1 MTTVFLGGS
10 RKITKLPTTVADRL
24 DTIISSGFDIVVGD
38 APGADKALQK
48 YLLDASYEKV
58 TVYCSGDGCRNNLGE
73 WHQNLVSAGKETKGF
88 KFFAAKDRE
97 MAKLA
102 DFGLMIWD
110 GQSPGTVLNVLR
122 LIKAGKKAVLIDTP
136 QKAAFN
142 FTTLRDWL
150 IFISGCDKR
159 FVDSL
164 RDRAV
169 GDERGLL
176 SESSQTDWLND
187 ATVAASSDDAVS
199 TQQGETVTRSPI
211 TIELGATAKVEV
223 KAEIPK
229 ESIGRTLD
237 ALVDIIRPFTEA
249 RGLRA
254 DQLRL
259 QRYEV
264 AYEIAQ
270 IAKRTAEL
278 DQTVVSPPPV
288 KFLVP
293 FLEHASLE
301 DVDRE
306 LHSRWAALLVSA
318 SKNYHARH
326 LTYIDILSRLSSD
339 EVGLLEEVCARDPK
353 FPEKWQP
360 DSHLQQNRRIAEK
373 AAVKFN
379 VRDASTETSRAIF
392 QELLT
397 DQPFT
402 YGRILHAITGGLA
415 NLEAF
420 YSDFGDPGKAKY
432 ESLEILERERLIELG
447 RSKPPGAAAEISWFS
462 VSNLGLDF
470 VKECS
475 PPKATTSERPR
486 SSATQD

>member
-10 RKITKLPTTVADRL
+10 RKITRLPATLAQRL
-24 DTIISSGFDIVVGD
+24 ETIIASGFDIIVGD

-48 YLLDASYEKV
+48 YLLDASYKKV
-58 TVYCSGDGCRNNLGE
+58 TVYCSGDECRNNLGE
-73 WHQNLVSAGKETKGF
+73 WHQKLVSPGKETKGF

-97 MAKLA
+97 MASSA
-102 DFGLMIWD
+102 DIGLMVWD

-122 LIKAGKKAVLIDTP
+122 LIKAGKKAVLFDTP
-136 QKAAFN
+136 QRAAFN
-142 FTTLRDWL
+142 FTTLNDWSA
-150 IFISGCDKR
+150 FIAGCDQR

-164 RDRAV
+164 RERAV
-169 GDERGLL
+169 GDERKLL
-176 SESSQTDWLND
+176 SGSLQTDWLD
-187 ATVAASSDDAVS
+187 QAAAGAPSDD
-199 TQQGETVTRSPI
+199 VTSPEQAEGPAKSPI
-211 TIELGATAKVEV
+211 TVELGATAKVEV

-229 ESIGRTLD
+229 ESLGRTLD

-259 QRYEV
+259 QRAEV

-270 IAKRTAEL
+270 IAKRAAEL
-278 DQTVVSPPPV
+278 NKEELSPPPV

-301 DVDRE
+301 DMDTD

-318 SKNYHARH
+318 SKSYHARH

-339 EVGLLEEVCARDPK
+339 EIALLDEVCARDPN
-353 FPEKWQP
+353 FPQKWQP
-360 DSHLQQNRRIAEK
+360 DNHLQQNRRIAEK
-373 AAVKFN
+373 VAVRFN
-379 VRDASTETSRAIF
+379 VPDASTEKSRAIF
-392 QELLT
+392 QKLLA

-402 YGRILHAITGGLA
+402 YGRILHAITGGLP

-420 YSDFGDPGKAKY
+420 YSEFGDPGKAKY
-432 ESLEILERERLIELG
+432 ESLEILERERLIEFG
-447 RSKPPGAAAEISWFS
+447 RSKPSGAAAEVSWFS

-475 PPKATTSERPR
+475 PPQAATSKELR
-486 SSATQD
+486 SSASHA